1 MRKSVCVVIAVVLVF
16 HAAATVS
23 FAQKEKEPTKAEKA
37 KPAVEPKGATVTI
50 AEAKGS
56 VEVRPAADKPW
67 TKAKVGMKLGPD
79 WWISTGLQGQA
90 VLRFEDNSEIVVQ
103 RLTEMTISEFSRTPE
118 TVKTRLKM
126 KYGAVRI
133 QVKKGTAANDFQVSC
148 PTATASVKGTK
159 IEEFSYFRG
168 LGGKLRMGDEGKAK
182 YHVNPTISVGAGGTT
197 DDKLTSPIV
206 YAKMGTW
213 VPINFS
219 GYTSGETNSSFWHG
233 TPGAGVWQNLN
244 PTNPSNSNVQGQ
256 VIQNTTNHY
265 YNGDLVP
272 W

>member
-1 MRKSVCVVIAVVLVF
+1 MRKSICILIAVVLVL
-16 HAAATVS
+16 HCAATVS
-23 FAQKEKEPTKAEKA
+23 FAQEEAEPAKDEKA
-37 KPAVEPKGATVTI
+37 KPAPKPEGGIVTI
-50 AEAKGS
+50 TEAKGS
-56 VEVRPAADKPW
+56 VEVRPSADKSW
-67 TKAKVGMKLGPD
+67 VKAKVGMKLGPD

-133 QVKKGTAANDFQVSC
+133 HVKKGTAANDFKVSC

-168 LGGKLRMGDEGKAK
+168 LGGRLRMGDEGKAL
-182 YHVNPTISVGAGGTT
+182 YTVNPTMPVGPGGTT

-206 YAKMGTW
+206 YAKMGLW
-213 VPINFS
+213 VPLSFS
-219 GYTSGETNSSFWHG
+219 GYTPGETKSSFWHG

-244 PTNPSNSNVQGQ
+244 PSNPSNSNVQGQ
-256 VIQNTTNHY
+256 VTQGTNGQNGGTE
-265 YNGDLVP
+265 P